1 MKNRL
6 YIRVWVLIIIVTFL
20 SALTANSDFVY
31 AMEVV
36 LVISI
41 FKVIGISFYFMGL
54 RKAHVFWKSSIV
66 IFVLLFSIITML
78 II

>member
-6 YIRVWVLIIIVTFL
+6 YIRVWVLIIILTFL
-20 SALTANSDFVY
+20 SALIANSSFVY
-31 AMEVV
+31 AMESV
-36 LVISI
+36 LVISMLK
-41 FKVIGISFYFMGL
+41 FIGISFYFMGL

>member
-6 YIRVWVLIIIVTFL
+6 YIRVWVLIIMLTFL
-20 SALTANSDFVY
+20 SALIANSDFVY
-31 AMEVV
+31 TMEVV
-36 LVISI
+36 LVISMLK
-41 FKVIGISFYFMGL
+41 FIGISFYFMGL

>member
-6 YIRVWVLIIIVTFL
+6 YIQVWILIIIITIL
-20 SALTANSDFVY
+20 SALIANTDFVY

-36 LVISI
+36 LVISMLK
-41 FKVIGISFYFMGL
+41 FIGISFYFMGL
-54 RKAHVFWKSSIV
+54 RNAHVFWKSSIV
-66 IFVLLFSIITML
+66 FFVLLFSIITML